1 MLVPFG
7 TRVVDK
13 NGKGVGTVSRL
24 VLHSGS
30 RQASGL
36 VVHQGVL
43 DRRQI
48 VVPLAKVASFG
59 DEVRLTLSASDL
71 AGLDLYNAES
81 LQAMPDQWEMP
92 AGFDQREFFLLG
104 GDGWTEAV
112 LPFELTAAAVSGTPA
127 FVKNSETPEE
137 PREPVITAEEEVFD
151 KAGQKVGEVDGVE
164 LDPVSGRIVRI
175 IVRRGT
181 LFRGETAIPASLIA
195 KAGGRITLSASA
207 DEVKKLERA

>member
-1 MLVPFG
+1 MLVAFG

-13 NGKGVGTVSRL
+13 NGKGVGTVSRV

-48 VVPLAKVASFG
+48 VVPI
-59 DEVRLTLSASDL
+59 T
-71 AGLDLYNAES
+71 
-81 LQAMPDQWEMP
+81 
-92 AGFDQREFFLLG
+92 
-104 GDGWTEAV
+104 
-112 LPFELTAAAVSGTPA
+112 
-127 FVKNSETPEE
+127 E
-137 PREPVITAEEEVFD
+137 PREPSIAAEEEVFD
-151 KAGQKVGEVDGVE
+151 KAGQKVGEVDGAE
-164 LDPVSGRIVRI
+164 LDLVSGRIVRI
-175 IVRRGT
+175 IVRRGS